1 MKYKIFLGLFVI
13 SLGIFMLIS
22 FFQQTPGYMDADY
35 YFATALRI
43 AKGEGFSEPFLW
55 NYLDDPQGIPRPSHA
70 YWMPLTS
77 LLAAIGMSIFDAH
90 TFLAARSGFLL
101 LAGLVP
107 PLTALLS
114 FRLNQDRFLAT
125 LSGLLAVFAVF
136 NLPFLPVTDTFA
148 LYMFLGVNFFLLLS
162 SSPLHP
168 HLPIH
173 SFLLGLL
180 AGLMHLSRADGIL
193 WVLVALLAGYRH
205 LVMTTRRSRLKTH
218 NSPLTTRNSQ
228 LLSRISRFA
237 STFALILVGY
247 LLIMGPWLIRNIQV
261 FGTPLAPGG
270 SSALW
275 LTDYDEL
282 YSYPADQL
290 TFSRWWR
297 SGVKAILQ
305 DRLWAL
311 GLNLQTALAVQ
322 GSIILLPL
330 IAWGAWH
337 HRRDFRVQI
346 GVFSWLLTFAIMTV
360 VFPFAGAR
368 GGFFHSG
375 AALQPLFW
383 ALAPV
388 GLARFIDWGSRVRGW
403 KKQQAR
409 LVFRGAV
416 IVLVIS
422 LSTFIVGERV
432 IGWGRDVHPWD
443 TSRQTYIYMEQK
455 LQDLGAE
462 PSDIVMVNNP
472 PGYYLAS
479 GRQAIVIPN
488 GDPKTLL
495 AAAERYRACYVLL
508 EKNHPRPLN
517 HLYNNPRNVDGF
529 QLLWSDGLI
538 HFLLVD
544 GSP

>member
-1 MKYKIFLGLFVI
+1 
-13 SLGIFMLIS
+13 MLIS
-22 FFQQTPGYMDADY
+22 FFQQSPGYMDADY

-43 AKGEGFSEPFLW
+43 ARGKGFSEPFLW
-55 NYLDDPQGIPRPSHA
+55 NYLDDPQDIPHPSHA

-77 LLAAIGMSIFDAH
+77 LLAAIGLVIFDAH

-101 LAGLVP
+101 LAGLIP

-125 LSGLLAVFAVF
+125 LSGLLAVFPVF
-136 NLPFLPVTDTFA
+136 YLAFLPVTDTFA

-162 SSPLHP
+162 SSPSHP
-168 HLPIH
+168 HPPAHLL
-173 SFLLGLL
+173 LLGLL

-247 LLIMGPWLIRNIQV
+247 FLIMAPWLIRNIQV

-270 SSALW
+270 SRALW

-290 TFSRWWR
+290 TFPHWWR
-297 SGVKAILQ
+297 SGIKAILQ

-311 GLNLQTALAVQ
+311 GQNLQTALAVQ
-322 GSIILLPL
+322 GSIVLLPL
-330 IAWGAWH
+330 IVWGAWH
-337 HRRDFRVQI
+337 HRRGVRIQI
-346 GVFSWLLTFAIMTV
+346 GIFAWLLTFAIMTA

-383 ALAPV
+383 ALAPA
-388 GLARFIDWGSRVRGW
+388 GLERFIAWGTRVRGW

-409 LVFRGAV
+409 IVFSGAV
-416 IVLVIS
+416 IILVIS
-422 LSTFIVGERV
+422 LSLFMVREQV
-432 IGWGRDVHPWD
+432 IGWGSDVRSWD
-443 TSRQTYIYMEQK
+443 ASRQTYIQLEQK
-455 LQDLGAE
+455 LQDLGAA
-462 PSDIVMVNNP
+462 PNDIVMVNNP

-479 GRQAIVIPN
+479 GRQAIVIPD
-488 GDPKTLL
+488 GGPKILL
-495 AAAERYRACYVLL
+495 AAAKRYHARYVLL
-508 EKNHPRPLN
+508 EKNHPRGLN
-517 HLYNNPRNVDGF
+517 KFYVNPKNVDGL
-529 QLLWSDGLI
+529 QLLWSDGWTRL
-538 HFLLVD
+538 LLVD
-544 GSP
+544 ASH